1 MGLQLVLFAIFTKT
15 YAIQARLLPQ
25 DKAFEKWTSWL
36 TVEWGL
42 LVGAC
47 VAAAG
52 LLLAVSAF
60 TIWKR
65 FDFGPLNATHTLL
78 RIVLPSATLFSSG
91 VEIGFASFVLGVFK
105 LPRKAA

>member
-1 MGLQLVLFAIFTKT
+1 MPSRRGFSPK
-15 YAIQARLLPQ
+15 

-36 TVEWGL
+36 TVEWGI

-47 VAAAG
+47 IASAG

-65 FDFGPLNATHTLL
+65 FDFGPLNVTHTL
-78 RIVLPSATLFSSG
+78 RIVLPSATLFASG